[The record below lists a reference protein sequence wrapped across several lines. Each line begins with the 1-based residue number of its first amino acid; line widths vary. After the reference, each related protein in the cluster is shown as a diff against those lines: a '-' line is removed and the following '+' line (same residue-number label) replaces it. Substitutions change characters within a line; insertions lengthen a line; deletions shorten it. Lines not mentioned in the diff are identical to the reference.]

1 MRRAPAPVRALA
13 LALGAAVAA
22 GGGAAAGGADLD
34 AAIGF
39 RLFKR
44 AWVPAPAS
52 TGADDGLGPL
62 YNARSCLACHAGLVR
77 PPALGAAALD
87 HGMVL
92 RLGDAQGRPDPSFGA
107 QIQTSA
113 TATVPVEAQVTLGW
127 RAAGDG
133 LARRIATVTADR
145 EPAAAT
151 RLSLRTAPALALAGA
166 IAAVDDAAI
175 ERAAAASATG
185 RVARLGDGRIGR
197 FGWKASEATL
207 ADFTARAFSVD
218 MGLSTAARPAAG
230 GDCTAAQTACLE
242 SPGGW
247 SQDGNVE
254 IDQAIVTSIAHFL
267 ATRPRPSVR
276 AQAGAGAAVFARL
289 GCAGCHVQA
298 LAAGDG
304 TAIVLYS
311 DLLLH
316 NLGSGLD
323 DGVGEGA
330 AGAADW
336 RTAPL
341 AGLGAA
347 RDRGLLH
354 DGRARDI
361 DEAIRWHGGAAANA
375 RAAYGALPVAER
387 RALIGFL
394 ESL

>member
-1 MRRAPAPVRALA
+1 MRRPIRRLVAGLV
-13 LALGAAVAA
+13 AVAA
-22 GGGAAAGGADLD
+22 GIGGAAAAGDLD

-62 YNARSCLACHAGLVR
+62 YNARSCLACHGQLAR
-77 PPALGAAALD
+77 APALGDDALD
-87 HGMVL
+87 HGVVL
-92 RLGDAQGRPDPSFGA
+92 RLGDAAGHADPRFGA
-107 QIQTSA
+107 QIQTAA
-113 TATVPVEAQVTLGW
+113 TAGVPVEAEVRLGW
-127 RAAGDG
+127 TATADG
-133 LARRIATVTADR
+133 LARRLATVTAPVD
-145 EPAAAT
+145 PAPT
-151 RLSLRTAPALALAGA
+151 THLSLRTAPALTLAGA

-175 ERAAAASATG
+175 LAVAKASVSG
-185 RVARLGDGRIGR
+185 RLARLGDGRIGR
-197 FGWKASEATL
+197 FGWKASEASL
-207 ADFTARAFSVD
+207 GDFTARAFAVD
-218 MGLSTAARPAAG
+218 MGLSTPARPRAG

-247 SQDGNVE
+247 APDGKPE
-254 IDQAIVTSIAHFL
+254 IDQTIVDAIARFL
-267 ATRPRPSVR
+267 ATRPRPAPAPDPR
-276 AQAGAGAAVFARL
+276 GTGARL
-289 GCAGCHVQA
+289 FAGLGCVACHVPA
-298 LAAGDG
+298 LAARDG
-304 TAIVLYS
+304 GEVMLYS

-330 AGAADW
+330 AGSAEW

-341 AGLGAA
+341 SGLGAA
-347 RDRGLLH
+347 RGKGLLH

-361 DEAIRWHGGAAANA
+361 DEAIRWHGGAASAA
-375 RAAYGALPVAER
+375 RAGYGALRPAER